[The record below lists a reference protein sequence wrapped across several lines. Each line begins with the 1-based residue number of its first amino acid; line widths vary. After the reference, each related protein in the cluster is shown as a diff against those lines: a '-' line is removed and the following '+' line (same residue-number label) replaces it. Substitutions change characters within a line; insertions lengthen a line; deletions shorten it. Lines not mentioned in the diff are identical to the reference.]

1 MFKKTALFKIVPDKT
16 ILSKRAFSK
25 TILAKAA
32 LFILVLLVLFFT
44 PVVLNG
50 REEKPAELN
59 VMVLSGPTGLTLL
72 QMIAEEPELSGV
84 KLNYSVATKPEQ
96 LTARL
101 VSGEADIAALPTNLA
116 AVLYN
121 RGIGIR
127 LAAIT
132 NWGVT
137 YIVGRDP
144 SVRSWQGL
152 KGREL
157 AVTGRGTT
165 PDILLRYFLKAEGL
179 DPEKDLKLQYY
190 AAPVEL
196 AQLVIAGKVD
206 LATLPEPWV
215 TEVIKKNP
223 EVSVLLDY
231 QEAWKRA
238 EHKEYS
244 YPQTCLVVRA
254 ELAEK
259 NPELVRD
266 FLTAAAA
273 SSAWVNN
280 HPDEAGQY
288 AEQYLLISAA
298 AAREAIPCCNLEFV
312 PVWEIARRSTITLR
326 NSMNSTPD
334 DRGKTPDGGLYLH

>member
-1 MFKKTALFKIVPDKT
+1 MIKKRVL
-16 ILSKRAFSK
+16 SK
-25 TILAKAA
+25 TILAKA
-32 LFILVLLVLFFT
+32 VLSLLAVLVLFLL
-44 PVVLNG
+44 PPVLNG

-59 VMVLSGPTGLTLL
+59 VMVLSGPTGLNLL
-72 QMIAEEPELSGV
+72 QMLVEVPELSGV

-127 LAAIT
+127 LAAVL
-132 NWGVT
+132 NWGVM
-137 YIVGRDP
+137 YLVGRD
-144 SVRSWQGL
+144 SAVQSWQDL

-165 PDILLRYFLKAEGL
+165 PDILLRYFLETEGL
-179 DPEKDLKLQYY
+179 DPEKDLELRYY

-215 TEVIKKNP
+215 TEVIRKNP
-223 EVSVLLDY
+223 EVTVLLDY
-231 QEAWKRA
+231 QEAWKRL
-238 EHKEYS
+238 EQKEYA
-244 YPQTCLVVRA
+244 YPQTCLVIRA

-259 NPELVRD
+259 NPGLVAE
-266 FLTAAAA
+266 FLAAAAA

-280 HPDEAGQY
+280 HPEEAGRH
-288 AEQYLLISAA
+288 AEKHLLISAE
-298 AAREAIPCCNLEFV
+298 AARDAIPRCNLQLV
-312 PVWEIARRSTITLR
+312 PAWEIKEEIDHYLEKLYEFDPGTTGGKL
-326 NSMNSTPD
+326 PD
-334 DRGKTPDGGLYLH
+334 SGFYLQK